1 MSSLDPQLERRLVSL
16 EEWIMHTDRLVADL
30 DSVVC
35 TMQNRIDEQARQIKE
50 LQQKLDSLGDSET
63 EDRSFEDERPPH
75 Y

>member
-30 DSVVC
+30 DSAVC
-35 TMQNRIDEQARQIKE
+35 TMQNRIDEQARQIKA

>member
-35 TMQNRIDEQARQIKE
+35 TMQNRIDEQARQIKA

>member
-1 MSSLDPQLERRLVSL
+1 MSSQDPQLERRLVSL
-16 EEWIMHTDRLVADL
+16 EEWIMHTDRMVADL

-35 TMQNRIDEQARQIKE
+35 TMQNRIDEQARQIKA
-50 LQQKLDSLGDSET
+50 LQQKLDSLRDSET